1 MLLIFQR
8 ALSLD
13 PQTEPRSGHQ
23 STIIWRG
30 YAFHRSSA
38 KKFLFVEKSSCTR
51 SARAVNQWQHELVA
65 SVIFAIPYILNSGR
79 QLKILPLNRP
89 AAALLGAVLMVATGV
104 VTPERAYRAVNYD
117 TIVLLL
123 AMMLV
128 SSYLY
133 LAHFFEWAADIVL
146 RFSCTPQRLLFYL
159 ILTSG
164 ILSALLVNDTICLM
178 LTPLVIAV
186 IRRGKLPLL
195 PYLIA
200 LATSANI
207 GSAATLVGNP
217 QNMIIGHFSHIPFSQ
232 FSRTLAPAAIIGLAI
247 NFIIL
252 RFGFRCAL
260 RSAVIEREAR
270 VVPKLDRGLF
280 AIVCIVFLSI
290 FACFVAGLNLAWTAL
305 SGAVLVMV
313 LARRDTHEVLKLVD
327 WHLLIFFAAL
337 FVVVDGL
344 SDTGLPD
351 AIYRHLRPVFG
362 SSVTTQTWNLAWF
375 SVAGSNLFS
384 NVPFV
389 LVAGKWIARFTDP
402 ELMWKVLALATTFA
416 GKLTIVGSVANM
428 IVVES
433 VREHLEVG
441 FWDYARF
448 GIPITI
454 LTTIAGVIVLL
465 VLR

>member
-1 MLLIFQR
+1 MNHWER
-8 ALSLD
+8 
-13 PQTEPRSGHQ
+13 
-23 STIIWRG
+23 
-30 YAFHRSSA
+30 
-38 KKFLFVEKSSCTR
+38 
-51 SARAVNQWQHELVA
+51 ELVA
-65 SVIFAIPYILNSGR
+65 TIIFAITYILISGR

-104 VTPERAYRAVNYD
+104 ITPERAYRAVNYD

-128 SSYLY
+128 SAYLY
-133 LAHFFEWAADIVL
+133 LAHFFEWAADVVL
-146 RFSCTPQRLLFYL
+146 QFSRTPQRLLLYL
-159 ILTSG
+159 TLTSG
-164 ILSALLVNDTICLM
+164 FLSALLVNDTICLM

-195 PYLIA
+195 PYLVA

-207 GSAATLVGNP
+207 GSVATLVGNP
-217 QNMIIGHFSHIPFSQ
+217 QNMLIGHFSHIPFSQ
-232 FSRTLAPAAIIGLAI
+232 FSRTLVPAAIIGLAI
-247 NFIIL
+247 NFMIL
-252 RFGFRCAL
+252 RFGFRGAL
-260 RSAVIEREAR
+260 RSAVIEREAHI
-270 VVPKLDRGLF
+270 VPKLDRGLF
-280 AIVCIVFLSI
+280 AIVCIVFVSI
-290 FACFVAGLNLAWTAL
+290 FACFVTGLDLAWTAL

-327 WHLLIFFAAL
+327 WHLLVFFAAL

-362 SSVTTQTWNLAWF
+362 STMTTQTWNLTWF
-375 SVAGSNLFS
+375 SAAGSNIFS

-389 LVAGKWIARFTDP
+389 LVAGKWIGRFAEP

-416 GKLTIVGSVANM
+416 GNLTIVGSVANM

-433 VREHLEVG
+433 AREHIEVS

-454 LTTIAGVIVLL
+454 LTTAAGVIVLL